1 MLVDTL
7 IDNGVH
13 PKHGVFDQQKSGFH
27 QGFSGN
33 DQTQLEKT
41 KMFQRNKMDS
51 IQWEFQDQWPY
62 IGLIYGRYL
71 QSIGS

>member
-27 QGFSGN
+27 QGFSVGN
-33 DQTQLEKT
+33 DQTQLGKPHVS
-41 KMFQRNKMDS
+41 KKQNGFYSMGISGS
-51 IQWEFQDQWPY
+51 IALHRPY
-62 IGLIYGRYL
+62 IW
-71 QSIGS
+71 